1 MWLIRRSCSATV
13 TVSSETSRCRARCHW
28 TAILA
33 SREPALRWSSRP
45 ISSFSGSSFG
55 EGQPGS
61 RQPTREPLLWKP
73 LALEGMHDS
82 DRARGRTAPVLCVT
96 NRGSAGWKLAEVQF
110 SCAPARFLKYNALR
124 RTWLKVLQIERE
136 AMKSAA
142 DEVEMKDQPPA
153 EMWVAPS
160 LIGLIG

>member
-1 MWLIRRSCSATV
+1 MT
-13 TVSSETSRCRARCHW
+13 
-28 TAILA
+28 
-33 SREPALRWSSRP
+33 
-45 ISSFSGSSFG
+45 
-55 EGQPGS
+55 
-61 RQPTREPLLWKP
+61 
-73 LALEGMHDS
+73 D
-82 DRARGRTAPVLCVT
+82 
-96 NRGSAGWKLAEVQF
+96 RGSAGWKLAEVQF

-136 AMKSAA
+136 AMKLAA